1 MADNDA
7 GGLRTVLGL
16 LGARGAAP
24 AGEDTAD
31 LFANDAAPLPLPS
44 KGASGPRGGRPLG
57 ARNKSTD
64 EWARF
69 LLSRYQS
76 PLTVLAEL
84 YSRPL
89 AELVDELQAMA
100 DKHAVVTAR
109 ETGISISVARVDPL
123 AVLKVQ
129 KEAAVALAEYLHK
142 KQPKAIEV
150 KEGQRGMVLLGDIPD
165 AEVAD
170 PDDVAIPML
179 PVEQKQGV
187 SAAPPATVGCETS
200 DGQKKPRA
208 ANGLKP
214 ETG

>member
-24 AGEDTAD
+24 ADADTAD
-31 LFANDAAPLPLPS
+31 LFGNDAAPLPLSS
-44 KGASGPRGGRPLG
+44 KGTSGPRGGRPLG

-64 EWARF
+64 EWARL

-89 AELVDELQAMA
+89 GELVDELQAMA
-100 DKHAVVTAR
+100 DKHKKWR
-109 ETGISISVARVDPL
+109 ETKEGGYWTVVQIDPL

-129 KEAAVALAEYLHK
+129 KEAAIALAEYVHK

-150 KEGQRGMVLLGDIPD
+150 KEGQRGMVVLGDIPD
-165 AEVAD
+165 AELVD
-170 PDDVAIPML
+170 EDGFAIPML

-187 SAAPPATVGCETS
+187 SAAPSAPVGRAVS
-200 DGQKKPRA
+200 DGQQKARA
-208 ANGLKP
+208 SNGLEP